1 MRTPFK
7 LKGGAKDAVKKLFS
21 GFDGIKKGAIS
32 ALGNGFVKGA
42 KKAKK

>member
-21 GFDGIKKGAIS
+21 RFDGIKKGAIS
-32 ALGNGFVKGA
+32 TPGNGFVKAAKNA
-42 KKAKK
+42 KK